1 MGTCLQL
8 CAAGVYMYVT
18 HVCHGPQ
25 KSQFACNFIV
35 SHNQC
40 KVLKIC
46 CSNIDMYIGIHIKL
60 KACSRIHSTF
70 IQTTSPYQISVV
82 LINWCVWKCWCI
94 FKKICLFVC
103 VHRKMKCW
111 KALKVVHIS
120 FRVGCLLGAI
130 IINILLLV
138 KTMYS
143 NVSGC
148 QII

>member
-82 LINWCVWKCWCI
+82 LNNKLMCLEVLVHFFKNMSVCMCTQEDEMLKC
-94 FKKICLFVC
+94 
-103 VHRKMKCW
+103 
-111 KALKVVHIS
+111 LKVVHIS

-138 KTMYS
+138 
-143 NVSGC
+143 
-148 QII
+148 